1 MLRFLKYLCLATPF
15 FALTAS
21 ADTSRLTLPEGLKIE
36 VVAQA
41 DNARQLALSADGKV
55 LFAGSRKVGRVYLLE
70 DKDNNG
76 SFESSTVLAEHLNM
90 PSGVALRG
98 SDLYVAEVHRILRFK
113 NILPLNKTLP
123 KAEVYFDQLPN
134 KRHHGWKYLKVG
146 PDGALYFNIG
156 APCNVCLS
164 DSPFASIV
172 RLDTQQKL
180 SMIAQGVRN
189 SVGLA
194 WNPLTKNLW
203 FTENGRDYLGD
214 DQPSDEL
221 NTLSKPNQHFGYPYI
236 HANNVEDP
244 RFFAQREATD
254 YQPPEYLLGA
264 HVAPLGMTFYTPPK
278 HTPAL
283 EGLNEHSLIIAEHGS
298 WNRSNKVGY
307 RLVKLQIEE
316 GKVLDHQPF
325 ITGWLEGERHW
336 GRPNDVIVDPNGHL
350 LISDDY
356 AGVIYRVSPSK

>member
-55 LFAGSRKVGRVYLLE
+55 LFAGSRKAGRVYILE
-70 DKDNNG
+70 DKDSNG
-76 SFESSTVLAEHLNM
+76 SFETSTILAKQLNM
-90 PSGVALRG
+90 PSGIALLG
-98 SDLYVAEVHRILRFK
+98 NDLYVAEVHRILRYK
-113 NILPLNKTLP
+113 NILPIQKPLP
-123 KAEVYFDQLPN
+123 EAEVYFDQLPN
-134 KRHHGWKYLKVG
+134 KRHHGWKYLTAG

-156 APCNVCLS
+156 APCNICLS

-172 RLDTQQKL
+172 RLDTQRKL
-180 SMIAQGVRN
+180 SVVAQGVRN

-194 WNPLTKNLW
+194 WHPFTQNLW

-236 HANNVEDP
+236 HANDVEDP
-244 RFFAQREATD
+244 RFFAQRETTD
-254 YQPPEYLLGA
+254 FQAPAYLLGP
-264 HVAPLGMTFYTPPK
+264 HVAPLGMTFYTRVMVIS
-278 HTPAL
+278 
-283 EGLNEHSLIIAEHGS
+283 G
-298 WNRSNKVGY
+298 V
-307 RLVKLQIEE
+307 
-316 GKVLDHQPF
+316 
-325 ITGWLEGERHW
+325 W
-336 GRPNDVIVDPNGHL
+336 GDRRMAYPVD
-350 LISDDY
+350 
-356 AGVIYRVSPSK
+356 